1 MQGHAGSQAADRS
14 SSLRR
19 GTNGAHVAQWTKRL
33 VADQGGAGSSPAVC
47 SNHQHVGEPGR
58 PCLAWNQ
65 EIGGSNPPAL
75 TNWPR
80 SSADESGRLLN
91 GGSGLQ
97 FTPGP
102 RPRMVGRAVK
112 QRGANASRPFLVAQ
126 VRSLPHPPPHRKSPL
141 FYWYFGR
148 AGWFVPS
155 IIPSCACDDLPRY
168 GAVSTRLAPITPF

>member
-47 SNHQHVGEPGR
+47 SNHQRVGEPGR

-75 TNWPR
+75 TNCPR

-91 GGSGLQ
+91 GGSGVQ
-97 FTPGP
+97 FTP
-102 RPRMVGRAVK
+102 RAPTSDGWPSGK
-112 QRGANASRPFLVAQ
+112 ATRAIASRPFWVAQ
-126 VRSLPHPPPHRKSPL
+126 VRSLHHPPTC
-141 FYWYFGR
+141 
-148 AGWFVPS
+148 
-155 IIPSCACDDLPRY
+155 I
-168 GAVSTRLAPITPF
+168 APC